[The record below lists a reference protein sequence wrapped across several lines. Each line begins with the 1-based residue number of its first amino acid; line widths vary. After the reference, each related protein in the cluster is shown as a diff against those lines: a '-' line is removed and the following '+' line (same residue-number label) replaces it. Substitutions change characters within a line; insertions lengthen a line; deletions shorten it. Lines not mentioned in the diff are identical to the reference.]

1 MKKINNRAERLHLGV
16 YYERKAGPQ
25 GKYEDACSDKAIL
38 LASMVDALGA
48 VFNML
53 VEAIRVARACDR
65 QSGGLPWGSKVAF
78 YGDEA
83 CRLLKNA
90 RNQLIA
96 EAMGATPSN
105 NVGLLVTPASILI
118 VIMERLTRGVFGTG
132 SVDIINI
139 LEECLEKLVSVCSR
153 RIRNSADH

>member
-16 YYERKAGPQ
+16 YYEQKAGPQ
-25 GKYEDACSDKAIL
+25 GKYEDAFSDKAIL

-53 VEAIRVARACDR
+53 VEAIRTARASER
-65 QSGGLPWGSKVAF
+65 QIGELPLGSKVASC
-78 YGDEA
+78 GDEA

-96 EAMGATPSN
+96 EAVGATPSN
-105 NVGLLVTPASILI
+105 SLDLLVTPESILI
-118 VIMERLTRGVFGTG
+118 MIMERLTRGVFGTG
-132 SVDIINI
+132 SVNIINV

-153 RIRNSADH
+153 RIRSSRDH